1 MASVSRLGIMGMAH
15 SHLHSLMKF
24 ARDVDGV
31 ELVGIA
37 DPVRT
42 DLAQGAAREFEIA
55 KVYPDYDSLL
65 SDARPDAVMSCA
77 ENSRHVD
84 VVAACSAAGV
94 PVMVEKPLAGT
105 VAEARKIAAL
115 AEQGGIRVMCNWPI
129 LWSPIYH
136 RLLALVRE
144 GALGRI
150 FEFRYRAGHAGP
162 TGGRLPDDP
171 RGAWWFSRELGGG
184 ALLDFCCYGACLSRW
199 LIGEPATSVVALADR
214 LCYDFGD
221 TEDNAV
227 MLVRYPSAFALL
239 EATWTQHGDPGP
251 HGPIV
256 WGTAATAF
264 FGPDGNITILRD
276 GREETVEPGALP
288 VETTG
293 PAHFVARLRDGMPF
307 HQVVSLDHN
316 LEVMAI
322 LDAGLQAAAAGQAV
336 NL

>member
-15 SHLHSLMKF
+15 SHLHSLIQY
-24 ARDVDGV
+24 ARQVEGV

-37 DPVRT
+37 DPLRT
-42 DLAQGAAREFEIA
+42 DLAESVARESGIA
-55 KVYPDYDSLL
+55 KVYPDYDALL
-65 SDARPDAVMSCA
+65 TDARPDAVISCA
-77 ENSRHVD
+77 ENSHHVD
-84 VVAACSAAGV
+84 VVAACAAAGV
-94 PVMVEKPLAGT
+94 HAMVEKPLAGT
-105 VAEARKIAAL
+105 LDEARKIAAL
-115 AEQGGIRVMCNWPI
+115 ARDGGIQVMCNWPV
-129 LWSPIYH
+129 LWSPLYH
-136 RLLALVRE
+136 RLLALVQE

-162 TGGRLPDDP
+162 TGGHLPEDP

-199 LIGEPATSVVALADR
+199 LIGEPAQHVVALADR

-227 MLVRYPSAFALL
+227 VLVRYPSAIAIL

-264 FGPDGNITILRD
+264 FAPDGNIIVLRD
-276 GREETVEPGALP
+276 GQQETVEPGPLP
-288 VETTG
+288 IETTG
-293 PAHFVARLRDGMPF
+293 PAHFVACLREGRPF
-307 HQVVSLDHN
+307 HQVVGLDHN

-322 LDAGLQAAAAGQAV
+322 LDGGLKAAASGQAV
-336 NL
+336 KV